1 MRMSGVGVL
10 YRDPGL
16 GLPVHVCHG
25 TRCCFKIINV
35 SLVMDRNSKFLGI
48 LGYVIKR
55 LPASRIGP
63 PPPMGHHRRKYHTS
77 QDASYWG
84 LIAAKAGLGN
94 LVYTQRR
101 TL

>member
-48 LGYVIKR
+48 LGYVIKW

-63 PPPMGHHRRKYHTS
+63 PSDGPSS
-77 QDASYWG
+77 QEVPHISG
-84 LIAAKAGLGN
+84 CQFLGSE
-94 LVYTQRR
+94 RG
-101 TL
+101 